1 MEVMDKEWKLEWMR
15 MSLYLSWLDGLST
28 TTQVLCSTPRGSE
41 FHAEVEKSHS
51 LVPLVGMGEPTYGR
65 QALM

>member
-41 FHAEVEKSHS
+41 FHAEVEKKSFAS
-51 LVPLVGMGEPTYGR
+51 SFGRYGWTN
-65 QALM
+65 LW

>member
-1 MEVMDKEWKLEWMR
+1 MR
-15 MSLYLSWLDGLST
+15 MGLYLSWLDGLST
-28 TTQVLCSTPRGSE
+28 TTQVLCSTPRRSE
-41 FHAEVEKSHS
+41 FQAEVEKSHS